1 MGDTPDRQKT
11 ADRPRG
17 LRDRFRRTWIE
28 LTGQEQQA
36 VLLVLVLFLLGLAV
50 RWWCGTIGAS

>member
-1 MGDTPDRQKT
+1 VKMDEAPGRKGGAGRLGALLDRCY
-11 ADRPRG
+11 RS
-17 LRDRFRRTWIE
+17 WIE

-50 RWWCGTIGAS
+50 RCWRAL

>member
-1 MGDTPDRQKT
+1 MDEAPGRKGGAGRLGALLDRCY
-11 ADRPRG
+11 RS
-17 LRDRFRRTWIE
+17 WIE

-50 RWWCGTIGAS
+50 RCWRAL